1 MLLKSTSSVYFLVS
15 LQGMV
20 ISLVLTEKS
29 NSSILEKENLERELT
44 ASTVTEVLKL
54 KEKMRGKERKAEKEE
69 VQPVKNQAWLRR
81 LIRKEVKTNWRFLL
95 TRNILCC

>member
-69 VQPVKNQAWLRR
+69 VQPVKNQA
-81 LIRKEVKTNWRFLL
+81 
-95 TRNILCC
+95 